1 MSRWREMSFGFVR
14 RAALVAVFA
23 AAVAS
28 GASAADK
35 YPGVGR
41 AATPAEV
48 EAWDIDVRPD
58 FQGLPKGSGTVE
70 KGQEIWEAKCA
81 SCHGTFGESNK
92 VFTPLIGGTT
102 KEDVEKGRVASL
114 LRPDYPQRTT
124 FMKVPTIS
132 TLFDYIRRAMP
143 WNEPKS
149 LTPDEVYSVLDFML
163 NLAEIVPDDFVLDD
177 QSIREVQKRMPNRN
191 GMSTNHALWPGAGFG
206 TEKKKADTANT
217 ACMKDCGGPV
227 QITSTLPDHAWTAH
241 GNLASQNRRIGPV
254 RGRVTG
260 NDDPDAIDEP
270 GPAGFKLAQSAG
282 CMGCHG
288 LNNKIVGPSY
298 VDVAA
303 KYKDKDMLDTLV
315 GRVVKGGEGVWGEA
329 AMPPQEGASEGEIK
343 TIVEWI
349 LAGAPGR

>member
-1 MSRWREMSFGFVR
+1 MR
-14 RAALVAVFA
+14 RTICIAVAMLAASVSVAVL
-23 AAVAS
+23 
-28 GASAADK
+28 AADRF
-35 YPGVGR
+35 PGIGR
-41 AATPAEV
+41 PATPAEI

-58 FQGLPKGSGTVE
+58 FRGLPKGSGTVAA
-70 KGQEIWEAKCA
+70 GQEIWDAKCA

-102 KEDVEKGRVASL
+102 AEDAKNGRVANL
-114 LRPDYPQRTT
+114 LRPDFPQRTT
-124 FMKVPTIS
+124 FMKVPTVS
-132 TLFDYIRRAMP
+132 TVFDYIRRAMP

-149 LTPDEVYSVLDFML
+149 LSNDEVYSVLAFML
-163 NLAEIVPDDFVLDD
+163 NLAEIIPEDFVLDD
-177 QSIREVQKRMPNRN
+177 KSIRDVQTRMPNRN
-191 GMSTNHALWPGAGFG
+191 GMSTAHALWPGAGFG
-206 TEKKKADTANT
+206 TAKAKPDTANT
-217 ACMKDCGGPV
+217 ACMKDCGGQPT
-227 QITSTLPDHAWTAH
+227 ITSALPDYAWPAH

-260 NDDPDAIDEP
+260 DDDPDAVDEP
-270 GPAGFKLAQSAG
+270 GPPGFKLAQSAG

-303 KYKDKDMLDTLV
+303 KYKGEDALDRLIV
-315 GRVVKGGEGVWGEA
+315 RVRSGGEGVWGEV
-329 AMPPQEGASEGEIK
+329 AMPPQEGATEAEVR